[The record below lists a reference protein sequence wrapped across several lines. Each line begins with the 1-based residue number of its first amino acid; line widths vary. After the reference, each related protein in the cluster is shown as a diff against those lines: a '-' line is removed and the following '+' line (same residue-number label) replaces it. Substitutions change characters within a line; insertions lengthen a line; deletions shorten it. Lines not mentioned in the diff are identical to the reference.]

1 MSKFIVVP
9 MEDGRRQY
17 INTELLRAVDDQRD
31 EGNVV
36 IEFDHDHKLYMSR
49 ERAAPLIKWLKNE
62 VASGQQ

>member
-1 MSKFIVVP
+1 MSKFIVIP

-17 INTELLRAVDDQRD
+17 INTEQVRAVADQRD

-49 ERAAPLIKWLKNE
+49 ERAAPFLKWLKNE
-62 VASGQQ
+62 VTGG